1 VVENLQQQDF
11 QPPAANLRWV
21 GDITYIR
28 TSAGWRYLAVWI
40 DLYSRRVVGWKLDH
54 RMDTA
59 LAMEALN
66 RALGQRRVEPE
77 QLIIHTNQGS
87 QYRAFDYRK
96 LLRKHG
102 ISCSVSA
109 KGWYWDNAVMESFF
123 SSLKF

>member
-1 VVENLQQQDF
+1 MVENLQQQYF

-21 GDITYIR
+21 GDITFIR

-40 DLYSRRVVGWKLDH
+40 DLYSRRVIGWKLDH

-59 LAMEALN
+59 LVMEALN
-66 RALGQRRVEPE
+66 RDLGQRRVEPE

-87 QYRAFDYRK
+87 QYRDSDYRK

-109 KGWYWDNAVMESFF
+109 KCCCLDNAVVESFL

>member
-1 VVENLQQQDF
+1 VVENLQQQEF
-11 QPPAANLRWV
+11 QPPAANFRWV

-28 TSAGWRYLAVWI
+28 TSAGWRYPAVWI
-40 DLYSRRVVGWKLDH
+40 DLYSRRVVGWKLDQ

-66 RALGQRRVEPE
+66 RALSQRRVEPE